1 MGYNSVHLRKD
12 TTAVNSSYLQLWSIA
27 QESCQHRRV
36 LVAYIDE
43 SGNTGDP
50 ANGGSMTFALGC
62 VLVDADNRPTA
73 FDGLLSF

>member
-1 MGYNSVHLRKD
+1 M
-12 TTAVNSSYLQLWSIA
+12 
-27 QESCQHRRV
+27 

-50 ANGGSMTFALGC
+50 ANGGSMTFVLGC